1 MDNCIMFKDNEGKD
15 LGPVHVAKHACFKV
29 YKIAD
34 VFSCLGIPVAYSTHV
49 QDKIKLGKYLYADW
63 SKFVDYFQRMR
74 QPSGLIIDFMNRR
87 EPEHFP
93 EQVKIEFQDTPL
105 VRYLQTLPEL
115 TLINVL
121 RNLDLYVINSTLF
134 RMAVGNDVYRALEKF
149 TFSEVANLP
158 ASHVAHLLRPALKHL
173 DEVEKEKQKQPIG
186 VEVKDGKLV
195 IQLEINGVGLK

>member
-1 MDNCIMFKDNEGKD
+1 MDNCIVFKDNEGKE
-15 LGPVHVAKHACFKV
+15 LGFVRIAKHACFTV
-29 YKIAD
+29 YRISD
-34 VFSCLGIPVAYSTHV
+34 VFSCLGIPIAYSSHV
-49 QDKIKLGKYLYADW
+49 ENKIKLGKFVYTEW
-63 SKFVDYFQRMR
+63 SNLVDYFQRMR

-115 TLINVL
+115 TLITVL
-121 RNLDLYVINSTLF
+121 RNLDLYVLNSTLF
-134 RMAVGNDVYRALEKF
+134 RMAVGNDVYKALEKF

-173 DEVEKEKQKQPIG
+173 DEVKEEKQKQPIG